1 MSNTNTCE
9 QYRSFYFR
17 SGGREVILA
26 ALLIATLYPAP
37 LFGQVQGRVDDIKN
51 SEIRAPYSASQRGP
65 MSRELRGELR
75 FIAGVPQRDFKQ
87 ITGDLGYGASG
98 SVRVPL
104 REIPLQMGVDFGFL
118 FFDGATREFG
128 PDAEATVRYDTNVSM
143 AHVIGRY
150 YLHEGTYSPY
160 IDGLVGVKYL
170 FTDAR
175 VTRRVLPNLAP
186 VTGADLND
194 WAFSYGAGAGLDV
207 ALFSEARRFWF
218 NALLMSAGA
227 RYLFGTEADCI
238 AEETGAT
245 GEVSTTQCGST
256 DLFIPQFGLTLQ
268 F

>member
-1 MSNTNTCE
+1 MSNTNPCE
-9 QYRSFYFR
+9 QYRNFYFCG
-17 SGGREVILA
+17 GGREVILA
-26 ALLIATLYPAP
+26 ALMIAVLYPSS
-37 LFGQVQGRVDDIKN
+37 LFGQVQGRVNDIKS
-51 SEIRAPYSASQRGP
+51 SEIQTLHSASQRGP
-65 MSRELRGELR
+65 VARELQGELR
-75 FIAGVPQRDFKQ
+75 FIAGVPQGDFEQ
-87 ITGDLGYGASG
+87 ITGDIGYGASG

-104 REIPLQMGVDFGFL
+104 REIPFQLGFDFGFL
-118 FFDGATREFG
+118 FFDGATRELG
-128 PDAEATVRYDTNVSM
+128 SDPEATVRYDTNVSM
-143 AHVIGRY
+143 AHFIGRY

-160 IDGLVGVKYL
+160 VDGLVGVKYL

-175 VTRRVLPNLAP
+175 VARRVLPNVAP

-256 DLFIPQFGLTLQ
+256 DLFVPQFGLTLR